1 MPAGTNNPRDHQH
14 YRVFQPV
21 GEVSSNSSFSWRAE
35 VAVEIEPVTR
45 GGGGAPLYTPFRFV
59 PLHRVGFLRP
69 FGLKTGV
76 HFDHF
81 GLESGWVFEGTTGV
95 YEQFYRVNSK

>member
-1 MPAGTNNPRDHQH
+1 MHIFSDIPPQMKHTVFAIKLNHYMCGLPVLWPDCIAIVGANKVPAGTNNPRDHQH

-45 GGGGAPLYTPFRFV
+45 GVLPYIRLLGLY
-59 PLHRVGFLRP
+59 RP
-69 FGLKTGV
+69 IG
-76 HFDHF
+76 
-81 GLESGWVFEGTTGV
+81 
-95 YEQFYRVNSK
+95 